1 MIQYIG
7 KKKPEV
13 DEFRLH
19 LRIIE
24 SIMKKY
30 KRIVVFTVIGGGKSY
45 FLWKLQEKYAN
56 TDWNFYEGTM
66 NKLEEPYIYGMFD
79 LREEPDPTPEI
90 YYILQYSTDYKEAIS
105 GVRFTDGFPRQLGEY
120 IKYSNMYGFNSKDL
134 RGKRVKSKEE
144 MKKLVGGIY
153 A

>member
-13 DEFRLH
+13 DEFKLH
-19 LRIIE
+19 LRIVE

-30 KRIVVFTVIGGGKSY
+30 RRIVIFTPIGGGKSH
-45 FLWKLQEKYAN
+45 LIWILKQKYDGTN
-56 TDWNFYEGTM
+56 WNFYEGQIGGI
-66 NKLEEPYIYGMFD
+66 EEPYVYGMFD
-79 LREEPDPTPEI
+79 LREDIPADMF
-90 YYILQYSTDYKEAIS
+90 YILQYSTDYKEAIS
-105 GVRFTDGFPRQLGEY
+105 GVRFTDGFPRQMGEY